1 MIVSQWST
9 PAGQLDRRITL
20 QQPAHTRDPAYGS
33 EVEGWADVITVWAR
47 VIERAAA
54 EVTETTQRVLQRQIT
69 VRIRYRAGVLSS
81 WRVLLGGRVLQI
93 QGVLEVGRRQWMDL
107 DCQEVTGG

>member
-1 MIVSQWST
+1 M
-9 PAGQLDRRITL
+9 
-20 QQPAHTRDPAYGS
+20 
-33 EVEGWADVITVWAR
+33 ITVWAR
-47 VIERAAA
+47 VIGALRRGHGDHAA
-54 EVTETTQRVLQRQIT
+54 VLQRQIT

>member
-1 MIVSQWST
+1 MT
-9 PAGQLDRRITL
+9 TAGNLDRRITL
-20 QQPAHTRDPAYGS
+20 QEPAHTRDPQYGS
-33 EVEGWADVITVWAR
+33 EVAGWADVATVWAQVRER
-47 VIERAAA
+47 VAA